1 MLKKRTVFLRW
12 WLFTCLILLGSFGAF
27 YYGFFQ
33 NVWEQDFTKL
43 SFLVTGLLV
52 YFTAKAGSIS
62 WKLSSLS
69 ILPHAYGQA
78 AHSSEW
84 RLKELKKLNNDAEKG
99 WFVSDL
105 VMTVGM
111 VGTVIG
117 FMTMLVGLGDVDV
130 SNVSTVQDLIKKLG
144 YGMSTALYTT
154 LFGLVCGSLLKVQ
167 YFNIDCEIKD
177 LKL

>member
-1 MLKKRTVFLRW
+1 
-12 WLFTCLILLGSFGAF
+12 
-27 YYGFFQ
+27 
-33 NVWEQDFTKL
+33 
-43 SFLVTGLLV
+43 
-52 YFTAKAGSIS
+52 
-62 WKLSSLS
+62 LS
-69 ILPHAYGQA
+69 ILPHAYGRA

-84 RLKELKKLNNDAEKG
+84 RLRELKKLNNGAEKG

-167 YFNIDCEIKD
+167 YFNIDCEIED
-177 LKL
+177 LKS